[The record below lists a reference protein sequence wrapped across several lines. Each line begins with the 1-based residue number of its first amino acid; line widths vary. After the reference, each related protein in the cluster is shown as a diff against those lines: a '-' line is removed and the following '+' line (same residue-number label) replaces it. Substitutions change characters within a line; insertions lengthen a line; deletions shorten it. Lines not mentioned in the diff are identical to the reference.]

1 MRRWCAFLALTLWMA
16 VAAPCALSAA
26 DLQPL
31 RIETKTDAHTF
42 LVELATTREQ
52 QDRGLMFRKTLE
64 DSHGML
70 FDFKRE
76 QPVSFWMQNTYIS
89 LDIMFIR
96 ADGRI
101 LRIAENT
108 KPMSTDQIESGGP
121 VKAVL
126 EVNAGTSKKLGI
138 AAGDQVIHPILG
150 SRYRERV
157 LFPSSRRQEPV
168 ARVFKNNTDQP
179 PAHPRL
185 GVDVDTV
192 WPHLRLLDRRVAMN
206 DAFSEIHAAGEEVV
220 SDPHQVVGALLFKR
234 NAGAD
239 AGVAKEISAKV
250 Q

>member
-1 MRRWCAFLALTLWMA
+1 MRSEHAHVFRNATTVTGMINRWCACLVLGLWLA
-16 VAAPCALSAA
+16 VAAPWNAPRAA

-31 RIETKTDAHTF
+31 RIETKRGAHTF

-70 FDFKRE
+70 FDFRRE
-76 QPVSFWMQNTYIS
+76 QPISMWMQNTYIP
-89 LDIMFIR
+89 LDMMFIR

-138 AAGDQVIHPILG
+138 AAGDRVIHPIF
-150 SRYRERV
+150 E
-157 LFPSSRRQEPV
+157 
-168 ARVFKNNTDQP
+168 AR
-179 PAHPRL
+179 
-185 GVDVDTV
+185 
-192 WPHLRLLDRRVAMN
+192 
-206 DAFSEIHAAGEEVV
+206 
-220 SDPHQVVGALLFKR
+220 
-234 NAGAD
+234 
-239 AGVAKEISAKV
+239 
-250 Q
+250 